1 MKKHHLIF
9 LITTLFVIIFYEQNP
24 GLNIGI
30 LGIIVSV
37 LTYFNTEESHK
48 TKAFLALFVMSI
60 LSSFAFAWY
69 GDFVSFLAIF
79 TSLFLLG
86 FTSKN
91 KELKTLFVIPVF
103 AINFVTFIY
112 RFFQFEE
119 WLPLRKT
126 EGFWQKFLAVVLIPA
141 LLLLIFF
148 GIYSKGSSHFASFF
162 SDYELDI
169 NLWEVFVFTV
179 MGFFLSFNFF
189 NFKVYEFISK
199 QNHYLKNEFLNEEKL
214 TKPTYDFLD
223 LNSER
228 LSGIASF
235 IGLNIL
241 LLFFIITFNYEQFV
255 ELPKATAN
263 QLAEE
268 THERVGAVI
277 GSIVMAIVVIMFY
290 FKGSF
295 NFDKKAKFL
304 KILAQIWVF
313 LNVILVISAM
323 LKNTEY
329 VYYLGLTYKRL
340 GVYAFLSLA
349 IIGLIFTFVKIQ
361 KQKTNAYLF
370 NQMFWYVYGTILVCS
385 FINWGGIIT
394 SHNLKRE
401 DFAAN
406 YHFNS
411 VDFNDKQLLEYY
423 QKTNNKEMYKI
434 LKDKIIARQNK
445 SFLSKVLYDESIS
458 FNESE

>member
-9 LITTLFVIIFYEQNP
+9 LITTLFVILFYEQNP

-69 GDFVSFLAIF
+69 GDFVSFLAVF
-79 TSLFLLG
+79 TSLFILG
-86 FTSKN
+86 FKSKN
-91 KELKTLFVIPVF
+91 NDLKSIFVIPVF

-112 RFFQFEE
+112 RFFQFEQ
-119 WLPLRKT
+119 WFPLKKT
-126 EGFWQKFLAVVLIPA
+126 ESFWQKILAVILIPA

-148 GIYSKGSSHFASFF
+148 GIYTKGSSHFASFF

-179 MGFFLSFNFF
+179 LGFFLSFNFF

-255 ELPKATAN
+255 ELPIATAN

-277 GSIVMAIVVIMFY
+277 ASIVMAIVVIMFY

-295 NFDKKAKFL
+295 NFDKKAKWL
-304 KILAQIWVF
+304 KFLAQIWVF
-313 LNVILVISAM
+313 LNGVLVLSAFA
-323 LKNTEY
+323 KNTEY
-329 VYYLGLTYKRL
+329 VVNLGLTYKRL
-340 GVYAFLSLA
+340 GVYAFLLLS
-349 IIGLIFTFVKIQ
+349 IIGLVFTFIKIQ
-361 KQKTNAYLF
+361 KKKTNAYLF
-370 NQMFWYVYGTILVCS
+370 NQMFWYVYGTILMCS
-385 FINWGGIIT
+385 FVNWGAIIT
-394 SHNLKRE
+394 SHNLERK

-406 YHFNS
+406 YHLNS
-411 VDFNDKQLLEYY
+411 VDFNEKEMLEYY
-423 QKTNNKEMYKI
+423 QKSNNKQMYNF
-434 LKDKIIARQNK
+434 LKDKIETKQSE
-445 SFLSKVLYDESIS
+445 SFLSKVLYYETINFQD
-458 FNESE
+458 SE

>member
-9 LITTLFVIIFYEQNP
+9 LITTLFVILFYEQNP

-30 LGIIVSV
+30 LGIVVSV

-235 IGLNIL
+235 IGLNS
-241 LLFFIITFNYEQFV
+241 
-255 ELPKATAN
+255 
-263 QLAEE
+263 
-268 THERVGAVI
+268 R
-277 GSIVMAIVVIMFY
+277 S
-290 FKGSF
+290 
-295 NFDKKAKFL
+295 
-304 KILAQIWVF
+304 
-313 LNVILVISAM
+313 
-323 LKNTEY
+323 
-329 VYYLGLTYKRL
+329 LTKP
-340 GVYAFLSLA
+340 
-349 IIGLIFTFVKIQ
+349 
-361 KQKTNAYLF
+361 
-370 NQMFWYVYGTILVCS
+370 TI
-385 FINWGGIIT
+385 
-394 SHNLKRE
+394 
-401 DFAAN
+401 
-406 YHFNS
+406 
-411 VDFNDKQLLEYY
+411 
-423 QKTNNKEMYKI
+423 
-434 LKDKIIARQNK
+434 
-445 SFLSKVLYDESIS
+445 
-458 FNESE
+458 